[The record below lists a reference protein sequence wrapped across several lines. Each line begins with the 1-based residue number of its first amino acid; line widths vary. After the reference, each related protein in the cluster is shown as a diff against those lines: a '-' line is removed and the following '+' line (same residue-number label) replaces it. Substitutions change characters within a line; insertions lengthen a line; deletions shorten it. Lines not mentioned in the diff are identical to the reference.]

1 MDENYGN
8 NYYDDE
14 NVDFYFGDES
24 EEYDDDYYYD
34 NDDYY
39 YEKYNYDYDDLGH
52 YDDNYYYNDYEKD
65 NIEDM
70 FIFNN
75 KSSFTQIVDDLINPN
90 PYTEINDDYLKV
102 QMIAE
107 KPSIVKT
114 ISKIL

>member
-1 MDENYGN
+1 MVENYGN

-14 NVDFYFGDES
+14 NVDFYFGDEF

-39 YEKYNYDYDDLGH
+39 EKYNYDYDDYGY

-102 QMIAE
+102 LMIAE
-107 KPSIVKT
+107 KQSITKT